1 MWSMWPIVSNIG
13 TATYDLTK
21 DLPKLL
27 SPLSQLEYTTKNTKQ
42 LVEEIC
48 LKQVSDGYKMV
59 LFDIKSLV
67 TNVPLKK
74 QSKLPYREFTNVK
87 R

>member
-1 MWSMWPIVSNIG
+1 MWPIVSNIG
-13 TATYDLTK
+13 TATYDLAK
-21 DLPKLL
+21 DLAKLL
-27 SPLSQLEYTTKNTKQ
+27 SPLSQLEYTTQNTKQ

-59 LFDIKSLV
+59 LFEIKSLV

-74 QSKLPYREFTNVK
+74 QLKLPYREFTNVK